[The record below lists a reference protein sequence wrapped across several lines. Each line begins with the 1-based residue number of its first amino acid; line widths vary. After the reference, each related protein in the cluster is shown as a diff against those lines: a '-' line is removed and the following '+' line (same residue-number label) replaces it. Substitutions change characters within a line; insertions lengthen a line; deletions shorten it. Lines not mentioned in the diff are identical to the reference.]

1 MADAKT
7 KPTATGVADFIAAL
21 PNPVRRANAQ
31 ALVPLME
38 RLSGAPAVMWGPSII
53 GFGTHHYRYESGREG
68 KVCRI
73 GFSPR
78 SGHLVFYILNGFPD
92 QAALLA
98 RLGKH
103 RTSGAGVGCLYVNK
117 LADIDMDVL
126 ERMITAAW
134 ANPAPDCC

>member
-7 KPTATGVADFIAAL
+7 KPTATSVADFIAAL
-21 PNPVRRANAQ
+21 PNPVRRADAQ

-38 RLSGAPAVMWGPSII
+38 RLSGTPAVMWGPSII

-68 KVCRI
+68 AVCRI

-78 SGHLVFYILNGFPD
+78 SGHLVFYLLNGFPD

-103 RTSGAGVGCLYVNK
+103 RTSGTGAGCLYVNK
-117 LADIDMDVL
+117 LADIDMAVL
-126 ERMITAAW
+126 ERMIAAAW